1 MAHTVLSSLCLQR
14 AVLQA
19 GWVQLGLSA
28 CFTLCLLMGMTSS
41 DLLHHVVPLLLVLQT
56 ARYICLVPGEHQL
69 PQLAFPS

>member
-1 MAHTVLSSLCLQR
+1 MAPTVLSPLCLQW

-19 GWVQLGLSA
+19 GWVQLGVSA
-28 CFTLCLLMGMTSS
+28 CFTLCLLMDRTSS

-69 PQLAFPS
+69 PQPALPS